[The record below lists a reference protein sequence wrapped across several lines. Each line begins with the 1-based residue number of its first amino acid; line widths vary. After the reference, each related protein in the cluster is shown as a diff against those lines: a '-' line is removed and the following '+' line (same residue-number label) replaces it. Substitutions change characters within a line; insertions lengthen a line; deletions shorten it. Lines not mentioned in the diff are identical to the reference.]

1 MKIRCLIADDEP
13 LALKLI
19 ADYISRIPHLE
30 LIGSCKRATDIPG
43 FAGQVD
49 LLFLDIRMP
58 GLSGIEL
65 LRSLPVKPLVIMITA
80 YSEYAI
86 EGFELDVTDYLV
98 KPVTFER
105 FLQAV
110 NKATLQY
117 ELQHR
122 MVLPPQSI
130 QVAEPTGDAGKKD
143 YFFVKSGFK
152 SVRIN
157 FGDILYIEGLKEY
170 VSIYT
175 AGDRKFVKLAALKDL
190 EQMLPKEL
198 FIRVHKSYI
207 VAVHK
212 VTAAYGN
219 VVELNQVSLPVGR
232 MYKEAVMKV
241 FS

>member
-13 LALKLI
+13 LAIKLI
-19 ADYISRIPHLE
+19 SDYVSRIPHLE

-43 FAGQVD
+43 FLGQVD

-58 GLSGIEL
+58 GLSGLDL
-65 LRSLPVKPLVIMITA
+65 LRSLPVKPMVVLITA
-80 YSEYAI
+80 YSEHAI
-86 EGFELDVTDYLV
+86 EGFELDVLDYLV

-110 NKATLQY
+110 NKATMQY

-122 MVLPPQSI
+122 VAVAPLVSQS
-130 QVAEPTGDAGKKD
+130 ADPAGDGTGKD

-157 FGDILYIEGLKEY
+157 FGDILYVEGLKEY

-175 AGDRKFVKLAALKDL
+175 SGGRKFVKLAALKDL
-190 EQMLPKEL
+190 ERILPQDQFL
-198 FIRVHKSYI
+198 RIHKSYI
-207 VAVHK
+207 VAVNK

-219 VVELNQVSLPVGR
+219 TVELNQVSLPIGR
-232 MYKEAVMKV
+232 TYKEEVIKV

>member
-13 LALKLI
+13 LAIKLI
-19 ADYISRIPHLE
+19 SEYISRIPHLD
-30 LIGSCKRATDIPG
+30 LVGSCKRATDIPG
-43 FAGQVD
+43 FLGQVD

-58 GLSGIEL
+58 GLTGLDL
-65 LRSLPVKPLVIMITA
+65 LRSLPVKPMVILITA
-80 YSEYAI
+80 YSEHAV
-86 EGFELDVTDYLV
+86 EGFELDVLDYLV
-98 KPVTFER
+98 KPVIFER

-110 NKATLQY
+110 NKATIRH

-122 MVLPPQSI
+122 VVIPPVSTAD
-130 QVAEPTGDAGKKD
+130 AETTGEPGGKD

-157 FGDILYIEGLKEY
+157 FGDILFVEGLKEY

-175 AGDRKFVKLAALKDL
+175 TGDRKFVKLAALKDL
-190 EQMLPKEL
+190 ERVLPQGKFL
-198 FIRVHKSYI
+198 RIHKSYI
-207 VAVHK
+207 VAVNK

-219 VVELNQVSLPVGR
+219 TVELNQVSLPVGR
-232 MYKEAVMKV
+232 MYKDAVMKV